1 VQGESLVVSVSCEE
15 EFGSYHVSLVNSL
28 IMHCI

>member
-1 VQGESLVVSVSCEE
+1 VQGESLVVSVSREE
-15 EFGSYHVSLVNSL
+15 EFGSYRVSLVNSL